1 MAIHSQAEKDDPVE
15 QFQQEI
21 KEELEQANRTLKEI
35 SLLLEQSQV
44 ELSKQTQRNAVIT
57 GHLQQVQAQIES
69 LPRSEIKQSYN
80 AALDAQQR
88 LLVMRGQLEKL
99 QSDQTHLNRHINM
112 LEKVLGMVESGAITQ
127 KNKGGGSAVLEMVVS
142 AQEAER
148 QRLSRQMHDGPAQ
161 ALSNFI
167 VQTEIA
173 SRFFEMD
180 PARAKEELHN
190 LRNSAMG
197 TFQKVRLFISEL
209 RPMMLD
215 DLGLYPTIK
224 RYVDTLREQT
234 GAEVALNLKGQERR
248 FQPYIEVMVFRALQE
263 LIGNAIRHNLDLG
276 SKVSINVHVSFE
288 DNLLKVVIADN
299 GKGFDTATLAE
310 NPGIGL
316 KLIRERVEML
326 SGFMQ
331 VDSSIGQGC
340 RVSFQVPYQEDRP
353 AAK

>member
-127 KNKGGGSAVLEMVVS
+127 KNKGA
-142 AQEAER
+142 
-148 QRLSRQMHDGPAQ
+148 D
-161 ALSNFI
+161 
-167 VQTEIA
+167 
-173 SRFFEMD
+173 
-180 PARAKEELHN
+180 
-190 LRNSAMG
+190 
-197 TFQKVRLFISEL
+197 RLFWKWL
-209 RPMMLD
+209 
-215 DLGLYPTIK
+215 
-224 RYVDTLREQT
+224 
-234 GAEVALNLKGQERR
+234 
-248 FQPYIEVMVFRALQE
+248 
-263 LIGNAIRHNLDLG
+263 
-276 SKVSINVHVSFE
+276 
-288 DNLLKVVIADN
+288 
-299 GKGFDTATLAE
+299 
-310 NPGIGL
+310 
-316 KLIRERVEML
+316 
-326 SGFMQ
+326 
-331 VDSSIGQGC
+331 
-340 RVSFQVPYQEDRP
+340 
-353 AAK
+353 